1 MTQSGPLIDNF
12 GRRVSYVR
20 ISVTDRCD
28 FRCVYCMAEDMT
40 FLPKAQILSLEEI
53 ATLARNLVACGVDKI
68 RLTGGEPLVRPGVV
82 ELVRS
87 IRALPG
93 LRELCMTTNG
103 GRLQDLA
110 RPLREAGLDRINIS
124 LDSLNAERFRE
135 LTRTGRLG
143 QVLAGIEAAEAAGF
157 ERTKLN
163 AVIMRGRND
172 DEILPLVDFAL
183 ARGLDLS
190 FIEEMPLGVIT
201 EHNRA
206 EAFVSSAE
214 IREVI
219 GARYPLTAITDDT
232 GGPAR
237 YYRIDGHSSRIG
249 FISPHSHNFCGDCNR
264 VRVTTEGRLLLC
276 LGNEHSMDLRAVL
289 RQGDADPAAT
299 DARVQAALREAMALK
314 PERHH
319 FNLEEEP
326 QILRFMSVTG
336 G

>member
-1 MTQSGPLIDNF
+1 MSQIEPLIDNF

-40 FLPKAQILSLEEI
+40 FLPKSQILSLEEI

-82 ELVRS
+82 DLVRS
-87 IRALPG
+87 IRSLPG

-124 LDSLNAERFRE
+124 LDSLDAERFRE

-143 QVLAGIEAAEAAGF
+143 QVLAGIDAAQAAGF
-157 ERTKLN
+157 QRTKLN
-163 AVIMRGRND
+163 AVILRGRND
-172 DEILPLVDFAL
+172 DEILPLVEFAL
-183 ARGLDLS
+183 DRGLDLS

-201 EHNRA
+201 EHSRA

-214 IREVI
+214 IREII
-219 GARYPLTAITDDT
+219 GRRHSLTAIADDT

-237 YYRIDGHSSRIG
+237 YYSVAGHSSRLG

-289 RQGDADPAAT
+289 REGDPTPAAT
-299 DARVQAALREAMALK
+299 DTRIQAALRDAMALK

-326 QILRFMSVTG
+326 QILRFMSATG